1 MVLVRIGNNLFINR
15 LEEKMT
21 DVALI
26 IWVIFGVLTASVW
39 GTVLVVAI
47 VLLFTLVIAIAA
59 FIYNLIDDLLW

>member
-1 MVLVRIGNNLFINR
+1 
-15 LEEKMT
+15 MT